1 MKVSVVRKIDYW
13 LGVPACFLLTL
24 LHYIL
29 KLNFF
34 RRKPAAAPK
43 KFLFIEL
50 SEMGSAILA
59 YPAMRYVKDNYPEAE
74 LFFMIF
80 KKNRASVDISGI
92 VPEKNV
98 LTISDQSLFSFFR
111 DVLKNIFRMLK
122 EKIDVAFDLE
132 FFARST
138 AILAYL
144 SGAPKRV
151 GFYKYHMEGLYRGDF
166 FTHKI
171 QYNFQQHISKTFLS
185 LPKSARDDF
194 KNYPTMEAKI
204 SDDEIITAN
213 YASPPADIE
222 NIWRKLKAVNPDVN
236 ESHKLIILNVGAGEI
251 PIRGWPKENYI
262 ELGKKILAYP
272 NNYIIITSGK
282 ADREIC
288 RQVCEALNS
297 ERCLDLIAKTSFT
310 ELIDLYNIADVLVTN
325 DSGPAHFAS
334 LTPIKNFVFFG
345 PETPK
350 LYAPLGKNT
359 HIFYSYFPCSP
370 CLSAFNHRHTSCK
383 DNKCLQVIS
392 VAEVYQEIAGVLYDN
407 L

>member
-13 LGVPACFLLTL
+13 LGVPVCFLLTL

-34 RRKPAAAPK
+34 RRKSAAAPK

-80 KKNRASVDISGI
+80 KKNRASVDITNI
-92 VPEKNV
+92 VPKENV
-98 LTISDQSLFSFFR
+98 LVVSDQSLFSFFK

-122 EKIDVAFDLE
+122 EKIDVTFDLE

-138 AILAYL
+138 AILTYL

-185 LPKSARDDF
+185 LPKAAHDDF

-204 SDDEIITAN
+204 LDSEIVTAN
-213 YASPPADIE
+213 YKSAPADID
-222 NIWRKLKAVNPDVN
+222 NIWRKLKAINPEIND
-236 ESHKLIILNVGAGEI
+236 SHKLIILNVGAGEI
-251 PIRGWPKENYI
+251 PIRGWSKENYI
-262 ELGKKILAYP
+262 SLGEKILADS

-288 RQVCEALNS
+288 RQVCEALDNP
-297 ERCLDLIAKTSFT
+297 RCLDLIAKTNFT

-359 HIFYSYFPCSP
+359 HIFYSDFPCSP

-383 DNKCLQVIS
+383 DNKCLLVIS
-392 VAEVYQEIAGVLYDN
+392 VEEVYQAVTKELAE
-407 L
+407 